1 MKLNIDL
8 KDATPNIKDLLS
20 ENEELKNKLFEA
32 NSIIEAIRE
41 GAVDALVVN
50 KDGKPHIYSIESADY
65 TYRILIEKF
74 GEGALSISE
83 EGLILY
89 CNDYFSKLIDIPAN
103 KIIGT
108 FLNTYVESTNE
119 FSLLKKALIN
129 GPSKGEII
137 LNIKGKELPVYLS
150 LTDLRPNVQAIGVVI
165 TDLSE
170 KRKHEE
176 ALVQY
181 QQKLELKVNELNLTN
196 TNLEQF
202 IHVISHDLK
211 EPMRKIISYT
221 AQLTDSKSELFT
233 ESELNNLRVIKT
245 SVLRLNSLV
254 DDLVK
259 YAFMATKVEDSEID
273 LNEVVSEVKDDI
285 ELLIKEYNAEILIDV
300 LPKIAGSKVQMRQLF
315 SNLLSNAIKYSK
327 KDTRPKI
334 IITSEITTTNINLQD
349 KEFYKICIQDNGIGM
364 DKIHL
369 DKIFTMFLRL
379 HMRNE
384 YSGNGIGLAIC
395 KKIME
400 NHNGKIEVESS
411 KEGSIFKLFFPITDH
426 T

>member
-1 MKLNIDL
+1 MKDN
-8 KDATPNIKDLLS
+8 TPNIKDLLS

-32 NSIIEAIRE
+32 TSIIEAIRE
-41 GAVDALVVN
+41 GEVDALVVN
-50 KDGKPHIYSIESADY
+50 KDGQPRIYSIESADY
-65 TYRILIEKF
+65 TYRVLIEKF

-83 EGLILY
+83 DGLVLY

-103 KIIGT
+103 KITGT
-108 FLNTYVESTNE
+108 FFDAYVEAPEE
-119 FSLLKKALIN
+119 FALLKSALVN
-129 GPSKGEII
+129 GPSKGEIV
-137 LNIKGKELPVYLS
+137 LTVNGKKVPVYVS
-150 LTDLRPNVQAIGVVI
+150 LTDLNPNVPAIGVVV
-165 TDLSE
+165 TDLTE

-181 QQKLELKVNELNLTN
+181 QQKLELKVNELDLTN

-221 AQLTDSKSELFT
+221 SQLTDLKSDLFT
-233 ESELNNLRVIKT
+233 DRELNNLKVIKS
-245 SVLRLNSLV
+245 SVMRLNSLV

-259 YAFMATKVEDSEID
+259 YAFISTKAEDFEID
-273 LNEVVSEVKDDI
+273 LDAIIKEVLDDL
-285 ELLIKEYNAEILIDV
+285 ELLIKEYEAEIILDI
-300 LPKIAGSKVQMRQLF
+300 LPKISGSKVQMRQLF
-315 SNLLSNAIKYSK
+315 SNLISNAIKYSK
-327 KDTRPKI
+327 KGVPPKI
-334 IITSEITTTNINLQD
+334 RITSAIFTTTVNLQEN
-349 KEFYKICIQDNGIGM
+349 EFYKIAVQDNGIGM
-364 DKIHL
+364 DQTHL

-411 KEGSIFKLFFPITDH
+411 KEGSIFKLFFPIIKQ
-426 T
+426 

>member
-1 MKLNIDL
+1 MKHNL
-8 KDATPNIKDLLS
+8 KDIHQNIKDLLS
-20 ENEELKNKLFEA
+20 ENEELKNQLFEA

-50 KDGKPHIYSIESADY
+50 KDGTPHVYSIESADY

-83 EGLILY
+83 DGLILY
-89 CNDYFSKLIDIPAN
+89 CNDYFSKLIDVPAN
-103 KIIGT
+103 KITGT
-108 FLNTYVESTNE
+108 FFNEYVESTDD
-119 FSLLKKALIN
+119 FAKLKASLVN
-129 GPSKGEII
+129 GPSKGEIN
-137 LNIKGKELPVYLS
+137 LNVNGKKVPVYVS
-150 LTDLRPNVQAIGVVI
+150 LTDLHPNVPAIGVVI
-165 TDLSE
+165 TDLTE

-202 IHVISHDLK
+202 IHVVSHDLK

-221 AQLTDSKSELFT
+221 SHLSDSKSELFT
-233 ESELNNLRVIKT
+233 ESELNNLRVIKS

-259 YAFMATKVEDSEID
+259 YAFTATKDEVAEID
-273 LNEVVSEVKDDI
+273 LNEVVNEVRDDI
-285 ELLIKEYNAEILIDV
+285 ELLITENKAEIVLDT
-300 LPKIAGSKVQMRQLF
+300 LPKIEGSKVQMRQLF
-315 SNLLSNAIKYSK
+315 SNLISNAIKYSK
-327 KDTRPKI
+327 NDVRPKI
-334 IITSEITTTNINLQD
+334 IITSKIVTANINLQD
-349 KEFYKICIQDNGIGM
+349 KEFYKIAIQDNGIGM

-411 KEGSIFKLFFPITDH
+411 KEGSIFKLFFPVTD
-426 T
+426 

>member
-1 MKLNIDL
+1 LNPNL
-8 KDATPNIKDLLS
+8 KDTTPNIKDLLS
-20 ENEELKNKLFEA
+20 ENEELKNQLFEA

-50 KDGKPHIYSIESADY
+50 KDGTPHVYSIESADY

-83 EGLILY
+83 DGLILY

-103 KIIGT
+103 KITGT
-108 FLNTYVESTNE
+108 FFNTYVESTRE
-119 FSLLKKALIN
+119 FALLKASLAY

-137 LNIKGKELPVYLS
+137 LNANGKKLPVYVS
-150 LTDLRPNVQAIGVVI
+150 LTDLHPNVPAIGVVV
-165 TDLSE
+165 TDLTE

-181 QQKLELKVNELNLTN
+181 QHKLELKVNELNLTN

-202 IHVISHDLK
+202 IHVVSHDLK

-221 AQLTDSKSELFT
+221 SHLSDSKSELFT

-259 YAFMATKVEDSEID
+259 YAFTATKDEVAEID
-273 LNEVVSEVKDDI
+273 LNEVINEVRDDI
-285 ELLIKEYNAEILIDV
+285 ELLITENNVEILLDP
-300 LPKIAGSKVQMRQLF
+300 LPRISGSKVQMRQLF

-327 KDTRPKI
+327 KEVRPRI
-334 IITSEITTTNINLQD
+334 IITSEIATANINLQD
-349 KEFYKICIQDNGIGM
+349 KEFYKIQIQDNGIGM
-364 DKIHL
+364 DKMHL

-411 KEGSIFKLFFPITDH
+411 EEGSIFKLFFPVTD
-426 T
+426 

>member
-1 MKLNIDL
+1 MKD
-8 KDATPNIKDLLS
+8 TTQNIKDLLS

-41 GAVDALVVN
+41 GEVDALVVT
-50 KDGKPHIYSIESADY
+50 KDGEPRVYSIESADY

-83 EGLILY
+83 DGLVLY
-89 CNDYFSKLIDIPAN
+89 CNDYFSKLIDTPSN
-103 KIIGT
+103 KITGT
-108 FLNTYVESTNE
+108 FFDTYVEVPSE
-119 FSLLKKALIN
+119 FELLKSALKN
-129 GPSKGEII
+129 GPSKGEIV
-137 LNIKGKELPVYLS
+137 LTVNGKKVPVYVS
-150 LTDLRPNVQAIGVVI
+150 LTDLHPNVPAIGVVV
-165 TDLSE
+165 TDLTE

-221 AQLTDSKSELFT
+221 SHLTDSKSELFT
-233 ESELNNLRVIKT
+233 DSELNNLKVIKS
-245 SVLRLNSLV
+245 SVFRLNSLV

-259 YAFMATKVEDSEID
+259 YAFIATKAEDFDID
-273 LNEVVSEVKDDI
+273 LDAIIKEVVDDL
-285 ELLIKEYNAEILIDV
+285 ELLIKEYDAEIILDT
-300 LPKIAGSKVQMRQLF
+300 LPKISGSKVQMRQLF
-315 SNLLSNAIKYSK
+315 SNLISNAIKYSK
-327 KDTRPKI
+327 KDVKPKI
-334 IITSEITTTNINLQD
+334 VITSEIFTTTVNLQEN
-349 KEFYKICIQDNGIGM
+349 EFYKIAVQDNGIGM
-364 DKIHL
+364 DKLHL

-411 KEGSIFKLFFPITDH
+411 KEGSIFKLFFPIIKQ
-426 T
+426 

>member
-1 MKLNIDL
+1 MKDLNQ
-8 KDATPNIKDLLS
+8 NIKDLLS
-20 ENEELKNKLFEA
+20 ENEELKNQLFEA

-50 KDGKPHIYSIESADY
+50 KDGTPHVYSIESADY

-83 EGLILY
+83 DGLILY
-89 CNDYFSKLIDIPAN
+89 CNDYFSKLIDTPAN
-103 KIIGT
+103 KITGT
-108 FLNTYVESTNE
+108 FINDYVESTE
-119 FSLLKKALIN
+119 DFAQLKASLVN
-129 GPSKGEII
+129 GPSKGEIV
-137 LNIKGKELPVYLS
+137 LNVNDKKVPVYVS
-150 LTDLRPNVQAIGVVI
+150 LTDLHPNVPAIGVVV
-165 TDLSE
+165 TDLTE

-202 IHVISHDLK
+202 IHVVSHDLK

-221 AQLTDSKSELFT
+221 SHLSDSKSELFT

-259 YAFMATKVEDSEID
+259 YAFTATKDEVAEID
-273 LNEVVSEVKDDI
+273 LNEVINEVKDDI
-285 ELLIKEYNAEILIDV
+285 ELLITENDTEFVIAP
-300 LPKIAGSKVQMRQLF
+300 LPKIQGSKVQMRQLF
-315 SNLLSNAIKYSK
+315 SNLISNAIKYSK
-327 KDTRPKI
+327 KGIRPKI
-334 IITSEITTTNINLQD
+334 IITSEIVTANIKLQD
-349 KEFYKICIQDNGIGM
+349 KEFYKIQIQDNGIGM
-364 DKIHL
+364 DKMHL

-411 KEGSIFKLFFPITDH
+411 EEGSIFKLFFPVTD
-426 T
+426 

>member
-1 MKLNIDL
+1 MIL
-8 KDATPNIKDLLS
+8 KDTDQNIKQLLS
-20 ENEELKNKLFEA
+20 ENEELKNKLYEA
-32 NSIIEAIRE
+32 NSIIEAIKE
-41 GAVDALVVN
+41 GAVDALVVT
-50 KDGKPHIYSIESADY
+50 KDGKPHVYSIESADY

-83 EGLILY
+83 EGLVLY

-103 KIIGT
+103 KIVGT
-108 FLNTYVESTNE
+108 FFSSYVQSARE
-119 FSLLKKALIN
+119 FTLLKASLIN

-137 LNIKGKELPVYLS
+137 LNANGRKLPVYVS
-150 LTDLRPNVQAIGVVI
+150 LTDLHPNVHAIGVVV
-165 TDLSE
+165 TDLTE

-176 ALVQY
+176 ALFQY

-221 AQLTDSKSELFT
+221 SHLSDSKSELFT
-233 ESELNNLRVIKT
+233 ESELNNLRVIKS
-245 SVLRLNSLV
+245 SVFRLNSLV

-259 YAFMATKVEDSEID
+259 YAFTATKAEDSEID
-273 LNEVVSEVKDDI
+273 LNEVVSEVTDDI
-285 ELLIKEYNAEILIDV
+285 ELLIKENNVEIVLDT
-300 LPKIAGSKVQMRQLF
+300 LPKISGSKVQMRQLF
-315 SNLLSNAIKYSK
+315 SNLISNAIKYSK
-327 KDTRPKI
+327 KDIRPRI
-334 IITSEITTTNINLQD
+334 IITSEIVTANINLQD
-349 KEFYKICIQDNGIGM
+349 KQFYKIAIEDNGIGM
-364 DKIHL
+364 DKMHL
-369 DKIFTMFLRL
+369 EKIFTMFLRL

-411 KEGSIFKLFFPITDH
+411 TEGSIFKLFFPVTDY
-426 T
+426 

>member
-1 MKLNIDL
+1 MKD
-8 KDATPNIKDLLS
+8 TTQNIKDLLS

-41 GAVDALVVN
+41 GEVDALVVN
-50 KDGKPHIYSIESADY
+50 KDGEPRVYSIESADY

-83 EGLILY
+83 DGLILY

-103 KIIGT
+103 KITGT
-108 FLNTYVESTNE
+108 FFDTYVESPNE
-119 FSLLKKALIN
+119 FALLKAALIN
-129 GPSKGEII
+129 GPSKGEIV
-137 LNIKGKELPVYLS
+137 LNVNDKKVPVYVS
-150 LTDLRPNVQAIGVVI
+150 LTDLHPNVPAIGLVV
-165 TDLSE
+165 TDLTE

-181 QQKLELKVNELNLTN
+181 QQKLELKVNELHNTN

-221 AQLTDSKSELFT
+221 SHLTDSKSELFT
-233 ESELNNLRVIKT
+233 DSELNNLKVIKS
-245 SVLRLNSLV
+245 SVMRLNSLV

-259 YAFMATKVEDSEID
+259 YAFIATKAEDFEID
-273 LNEVVSEVKDDI
+273 LDAIIKEVIDDL
-285 ELLIKEYNAEILIDV
+285 ELLIKESNAKIILDT
-300 LPKIAGSKVQMRQLF
+300 LPKISGSKVQMRQLF
-315 SNLLSNAIKYSK
+315 ANLISNAIKYGK
-327 KDTRPKI
+327 KDVPPRI
-334 IITSEITTTNINLQD
+334 VITSEIFTTTVNLQEN
-349 KEFYKICIQDNGIGM
+349 EFYKIAVQDNGIGM
-364 DKIHL
+364 DKMHL

-411 KEGSIFKLFFPITDH
+411 IEGSIFNLFFPIIKQ
-426 T
+426 

>member
-1 MKLNIDL
+1 MIL
-8 KDATPNIKDLLS
+8 KDTDQNIKQLLS
-20 ENEELKNKLFEA
+20 ENEELKNKLYEA
-32 NSIIEAIRE
+32 NSIIEAIKE
-41 GAVDALVVN
+41 GAVDALVVT
-50 KDGKPHIYSIESADY
+50 KDGKPHVYSIESADY

-83 EGLILY
+83 EGLVLY

-103 KIIGT
+103 KIVGT
-108 FLNTYVESTNE
+108 FFSSYVQSARE
-119 FSLLKKALIN
+119 FTLLKASLIN

-137 LNIKGKELPVYLS
+137 LNANGRKLPVYVS
-150 LTDLRPNVQAIGVVI
+150 LTDLHPNVHAIGVVV
-165 TDLSE
+165 TDLTE

-176 ALVQY
+176 ALFHY

-221 AQLTDSKSELFT
+221 SHLSDSKSELFT
-233 ESELNNLRVIKT
+233 ESELNNLRVIKS
-245 SVLRLNSLV
+245 SVFRLNSLV

-259 YAFMATKVEDSEID
+259 YAFTATKAEDSEID
-273 LNEVVSEVKDDI
+273 LNEVVSEVTDDI
-285 ELLIKEYNAEILIDV
+285 ELLIKENNVEIVLDT
-300 LPKIAGSKVQMRQLF
+300 LPKISGSKVQMRQLF
-315 SNLLSNAIKYSK
+315 SNLISNAIKYSK
-327 KDTRPKI
+327 KDIRPRI
-334 IITSEITTTNINLQD
+334 IITSEIVTANINLQD
-349 KEFYKICIQDNGIGM
+349 KQFYKIAIEDNGIGM
-364 DKIHL
+364 DKMHL
-369 DKIFTMFLRL
+369 EKIFTMFLRL

-411 KEGSIFKLFFPITDH
+411 TEGSIFKLFFPVTDY
-426 T
+426 

>member
-1 MKLNIDL
+1 MIL
-8 KDATPNIKDLLS
+8 KDTDQDIKQLLS
-20 ENEELKNKLFEA
+20 ENEELKNKLYEA
-32 NSIIEAIRE
+32 NSIIEAIKE
-41 GAVDALVVN
+41 GAVDALVVT
-50 KDGKPHIYSIESADY
+50 KEGKPHVYSIESADY

-103 KIIGT
+103 KIVGT
-108 FLNTYVESTNE
+108 FFNSYVQSTRE
-119 FSLLKKALIN
+119 FTLLKASLIN

-137 LNIKGKELPVYLS
+137 LNANGRKLPVYVS
-150 LTDLRPNVQAIGVVI
+150 LTDLHPNVHAIGVVV
-165 TDLSE
+165 TDLTE

-176 ALVQY
+176 ALFQY

-221 AQLTDSKSELFT
+221 SHLSDSKSELFT
-233 ESELNNLRVIKT
+233 ESELNNLRVIKS

-259 YAFMATKVEDSEID
+259 YAFTATKAEDSEID
-273 LNEVVSEVKDDI
+273 LNEVVSEVRDDI
-285 ELLIKEYNAEILIDV
+285 ELLIKENDVEIVLDT
-300 LPKIAGSKVQMRQLF
+300 LPKISGSKVQMRQLF
-315 SNLLSNAIKYSK
+315 SNLISNAIKYSK
-327 KDTRPKI
+327 KDVRPRI
-334 IITSEITTTNINLQD
+334 IITSEIVTANINLQD
-349 KEFYKICIQDNGIGM
+349 KQFYKIAIEDNGIGM
-364 DKIHL
+364 EKMHL
-369 DKIFTMFLRL
+369 EKIFTMFLRL

-411 KEGSIFKLFFPITDH
+411 TEGSIFKLFFPVTDH
-426 T
+426 

>member
-1 MKLNIDL
+1 MKDTI
-8 KDATPNIKDLLS
+8 KNIKDLLS

-41 GAVDALVVN
+41 GEVDALVVT
-50 KDGKPHIYSIESADY
+50 KDGKPRVYSIESADY

-83 EGLILY
+83 DGLILY
-89 CNDYFSKLIDIPAN
+89 CNDYFSKLIDTPSN
-103 KIIGT
+103 KITGT
-108 FLNTYVESTNE
+108 FFDTYVESPDE
-119 FSLLKKALIN
+119 FELLKSALVN
-129 GPSKGEII
+129 GPSKGEIV
-137 LNIKGKELPVYLS
+137 LKVNGKKVPVYVS
-150 LTDLRPNVQAIGVVI
+150 LTDLHPNVPAIGVVV
-165 TDLSE
+165 TDLTE

-221 AQLTDSKSELFT
+221 SHLTDSKSDLFT
-233 ESELNNLRVIKT
+233 DSELNNLKVIKS

-259 YAFMATKVEDSEID
+259 YAFIATKAEDFDID
-273 LNEVVSEVKDDI
+273 LDAIIKEVLDDL
-285 ELLIKEYNAEILIDV
+285 ELLIKEYDAEIILDT
-300 LPKIAGSKVQMRQLF
+300 LPKISGSKVQMRQLF
-315 SNLLSNAIKYSK
+315 SNLISNAIKYSK
-327 KDTRPKI
+327 KDVKPKI
-334 IITSEITTTNINLQD
+334 VITSEIFTTTVNLQEN
-349 KEFYKICIQDNGIGM
+349 EFYKITVQDNGIGM
-364 DKIHL
+364 DKMHL

-411 KEGSIFKLFFPITDH
+411 KEGSIFKLFFPIIKQ
-426 T
+426 

>member
-1 MKLNIDL
+1 MKHNL
-8 KDATPNIKDLLS
+8 KDSTQNIKDLLS

-41 GAVDALVVN
+41 GEVDALVVN
-50 KDGKPHIYSIESADY
+50 KDGEPRVYSIESADY

-83 EGLILY
+83 DGLVLY

-103 KIIGT
+103 KITGT
-108 FLNTYVESTNE
+108 FFDAYVETPSE
-119 FSLLKKALIN
+119 FALLKLALVN
-129 GPSKGEII
+129 GPSKGEIV
-137 LNIKGKELPVYLS
+137 LNVNGKKVPVYVS
-150 LTDLRPNVQAIGVVI
+150 LTDLHPNVPAIGVVI
-165 TDLSE
+165 TDLTQ

-221 AQLTDSKSELFT
+221 SHLTDSKSELFT
-233 ESELNNLRVIKT
+233 DSELNNLKVIKS
-245 SVLRLNSLV
+245 SVMRLNSLV

-259 YAFMATKVEDSEID
+259 YAFIATKAQDFEID
-273 LNEVVSEVKDDI
+273 LDAIIKEVLDDL
-285 ELLIKEYNAEILIDV
+285 ELLIKESNAEIILDT
-300 LPKIAGSKVQMRQLF
+300 LPKISGSKVQMRQLF
-315 SNLLSNAIKYSK
+315 SNLISNAIKYSK
-327 KDTRPKI
+327 KDVPPKI
-334 IITSEITTTNINLQD
+334 VITSEIFTTTVNLQEN
-349 KEFYKICIQDNGIGM
+349 EFYKIAVQDNGIGM
-364 DKIHL
+364 DKMHL

-411 KEGSIFKLFFPITDH
+411 KEGSIFKLFFPIIKQ
-426 T
+426 

>member
-1 MKLNIDL
+1 MNPNL
-8 KDATPNIKDLLS
+8 KDTTPNIKDLLS
-20 ENEELKNKLFEA
+20 ENEELKNQLFEA

-50 KDGKPHIYSIESADY
+50 KDGTPHVYSIESADY

-83 EGLILY
+83 DGLILY

-103 KIIGT
+103 KITGT
-108 FLNTYVESTNE
+108 FFNTYVESTRE
-119 FSLLKKALIN
+119 FALLKASLAY

-137 LNIKGKELPVYLS
+137 LNANGKKLPVYVS
-150 LTDLRPNVQAIGVVI
+150 LTDLHPNVPAIGVVV
-165 TDLSE
+165 TDLTE

-181 QQKLELKVNELNLTN
+181 QHKLELKVNELNLTN

-202 IHVISHDLK
+202 IHVVSHDLK

-221 AQLTDSKSELFT
+221 SHLSDSKSELFT

-259 YAFMATKVEDSEID
+259 YAFTATKDEVAEID
-273 LNEVVSEVKDDI
+273 LNEVINEVRDDI
-285 ELLIKEYNAEILIDV
+285 ELLITENNVEILLDP
-300 LPKIAGSKVQMRQLF
+300 LPRISGSKVQMRQLF

-327 KDTRPKI
+327 KEVRPRI
-334 IITSEITTTNINLQD
+334 IITSEIATANINLQD
-349 KEFYKICIQDNGIGM
+349 KEFYKIQIQDNGIGM
-364 DKIHL
+364 DKMHL

-411 KEGSIFKLFFPITDH
+411 EEGSIFKLFFPVTD
-426 T
+426 

>member
-1 MKLNIDL
+1 LKLNHNL
-8 KDATPNIKDLLS
+8 KDTNQNIKDLLS
-20 ENEELKNKLFEA
+20 ENEELKNQLFEA

-50 KDGKPHIYSIESADY
+50 KDGTPHVYSIESADY

-83 EGLILY
+83 DGLILY

-103 KIIGT
+103 KITGT
-108 FLNTYVESTNE
+108 FFNTYVESIRE
-119 FSLLKKALIN
+119 FALLKASLVN

-137 LNIKGKELPVYLS
+137 LNANGKKLPVYVS
-150 LTDLRPNVQAIGVVI
+150 LTDLHPNVPAIGVVV
-165 TDLSE
+165 TDLTE

-202 IHVISHDLK
+202 IHVVSHDLK

-221 AQLTDSKSELFT
+221 SHLSDSKSELFT
-233 ESELNNLRVIKT
+233 ESELNNLRIIKT

-259 YAFMATKVEDSEID
+259 YAFTATKDEVAEID
-273 LNEVVSEVKDDI
+273 LNEVINEVRDDI
-285 ELLIKEYNAEILIDV
+285 ELLITENNVEILLDV
-300 LPKIAGSKVQMRQLF
+300 LPKISGSKVQMRQLF

-327 KDTRPKI
+327 KGIRPRI
-334 IITSEITTTNINLQD
+334 TITSEIATADINSQD
-349 KEFYKICIQDNGIGM
+349 KKFHKIEIQDNGIGM

-400 NHNGKIEVESS
+400 NHSGKIEVESS
-411 KEGSIFKLFFPITDH
+411 KEGSIFKLFFPVTDL
-426 T
+426 

>member
-1 MKLNIDL
+1 MNLNL
-8 KDATPNIKDLLS
+8 KDVHQNIKDLLS
-20 ENEELKNKLFEA
+20 ENEELKNQLFEA

-50 KDGKPHIYSIESADY
+50 KDGTPHVYSIESADY

-83 EGLILY
+83 DGLILY

-103 KIIGT
+103 KITGT
-108 FLNTYVESTNE
+108 FFNDYVESTE
-119 FSLLKKALIN
+119 DFAQLKASLVN

-137 LNIKGKELPVYLS
+137 LNVNGKKVPVYVS
-150 LTDLRPNVQAIGVVI
+150 LTDLHPNVPAIGVVI
-165 TDLSE
+165 TDLTE

-202 IHVISHDLK
+202 IHVVSHDLK

-221 AQLTDSKSELFT
+221 SHLSDSKSELFT
-233 ESELNNLRVIKT
+233 ESELNNLRVIKS

-259 YAFMATKVEDSEID
+259 YAFTATKDEVAQID
-273 LNEVVSEVKDDI
+273 LNEVVNEVRDDI
-285 ELLIKEYNAEILIDV
+285 EMLITENKAEIVLDV
-300 LPKIAGSKVQMRQLF
+300 LPKIEGSKVQMRQLF
-315 SNLLSNAIKYSK
+315 SNLISNAIKYSK
-327 KDTRPKI
+327 NDVLPKI
-334 IITSEITTTNINLQD
+334 IITSEIVTANINLQD
-349 KEFYKICIQDNGIGM
+349 KEFYKIAIKDNGIGM
-364 DKIHL
+364 DKMHL
-369 DKIFTMFLRL
+369 DKIFTIFLRL

-411 KEGSIFKLFFPITDH
+411 KEGSIFKLFFPVTD
-426 T
+426 

>member
-1 MKLNIDL
+1 MKDLNQ
-8 KDATPNIKDLLS
+8 NIKDLLS
-20 ENEELKNKLFEA
+20 ENEELKNQLFEA

-50 KDGKPHIYSIESADY
+50 KDGTPHVYSIESADY

-83 EGLILY
+83 DGLILY
-89 CNDYFSKLIDIPAN
+89 CNDYFSKLIDTPAN
-103 KIIGT
+103 KITGT
-108 FLNTYVESTNE
+108 FINNYVESTE
-119 FSLLKKALIN
+119 DFAQLKASLVN
-129 GPSKGEII
+129 GPSKGEIV
-137 LNIKGKELPVYLS
+137 LNVNDKKVPVYVS
-150 LTDLRPNVQAIGVVI
+150 LTDLHPNVPAIGVVV
-165 TDLSE
+165 TDLTE

-202 IHVISHDLK
+202 IHVVSHDLK

-221 AQLTDSKSELFT
+221 SHLSDSKSELFT

-259 YAFMATKVEDSEID
+259 YAFTATKDEVAEID
-273 LNEVVSEVKDDI
+273 LNEVINEVKDDI
-285 ELLIKEYNAEILIDV
+285 ELLITENDTEFVIAP
-300 LPKIAGSKVQMRQLF
+300 LPKIQGSKVQMRQLF
-315 SNLLSNAIKYSK
+315 SNLISNAIKYSK
-327 KDTRPKI
+327 KGIRPKI
-334 IITSEITTTNINLQD
+334 IITSEIVTANIKLQD
-349 KEFYKICIQDNGIGM
+349 KEFYKIQIQDNGIGM
-364 DKIHL
+364 DKMHL

-411 KEGSIFKLFFPITDH
+411 EEGSIFKLFFPVTD
-426 T
+426 

>member
-1 MKLNIDL
+1 MKDINQ
-8 KDATPNIKDLLS
+8 NIKDLLS
-20 ENEELKNKLFEA
+20 ENEELKNQLFEA

-50 KDGKPHIYSIESADY
+50 KDGTPHVYSIESADY

-83 EGLILY
+83 DGLILY
-89 CNDYFSKLIDIPAN
+89 CNDYFSKLIDTPAN
-103 KIIGT
+103 KITGT
-108 FLNTYVESTNE
+108 FINDYVESTE
-119 FSLLKKALIN
+119 DFAQLKASLVN
-129 GPSKGEII
+129 GPSKGEIV
-137 LNIKGKELPVYLS
+137 LNVNDKKVPVYVS
-150 LTDLRPNVQAIGVVI
+150 LTDLHPNVPAIGVVV
-165 TDLSE
+165 TDLTE

-181 QQKLELKVNELNLTN
+181 QHKLELKVNELNLTN

-202 IHVISHDLK
+202 IHVVSHDLK

-221 AQLTDSKSELFT
+221 SHLSDSKSELFT

-259 YAFMATKVEDSEID
+259 YAFTATKDEVAEID
-273 LNEVVSEVKDDI
+273 LNEVINEVKDDI
-285 ELLIKEYNAEILIDV
+285 ELLITENDTEFVIAP
-300 LPKIAGSKVQMRQLF
+300 LPKIQGSKVQMRQLF
-315 SNLLSNAIKYSK
+315 SNLISNAIKYSK
-327 KDTRPKI
+327 KGIRPKI
-334 IITSEITTTNINLQD
+334 IITSEIVTANIKLQD
-349 KEFYKICIQDNGIGM
+349 KEFYKIQIQDNGIGM
-364 DKIHL
+364 DKMHL

-411 KEGSIFKLFFPITDH
+411 EEGSIFKLFFPVTD
-426 T
+426 

>member
-1 MKLNIDL
+1 MIL
-8 KDATPNIKDLLS
+8 KGTDQNIKQLLS
-20 ENEELKNKLFEA
+20 ENEELKNKLYEA
-32 NSIIEAIRE
+32 NSIIEAIKE
-41 GAVDALVVN
+41 GAVDALVVT
-50 KDGKPHIYSIESADY
+50 KDGKPHVYSIESADY

-83 EGLILY
+83 EGLVLY

-103 KIIGT
+103 KIVGT
-108 FLNTYVESTNE
+108 FFSSYVQSARE
-119 FSLLKKALIN
+119 FTLLKASLIN

-137 LNIKGKELPVYLS
+137 LNANGRKLPVYVS
-150 LTDLRPNVQAIGVVI
+150 LTDLHPNVHAIGVVV
-165 TDLSE
+165 TDLTE

-176 ALVQY
+176 ALFHY

-221 AQLTDSKSELFT
+221 SHLGDSKSELFT
-233 ESELNNLRVIKT
+233 QSELNNLRVIKS
-245 SVLRLNSLV
+245 SVMRLNSLV

-259 YAFMATKVEDSEID
+259 YAFTATKAEDSEID
-273 LNEVVSEVKDDI
+273 LNEVVSEVTDDI
-285 ELLIKEYNAEILIDV
+285 ELLIKENNVEIVLDT
-300 LPKIAGSKVQMRQLF
+300 LPKISGSKVQMRQLF
-315 SNLLSNAIKYSK
+315 SNLISNAIKYSK
-327 KDTRPKI
+327 KDIRPRI
-334 IITSEITTTNINLQD
+334 IITSEIVTANINLQD
-349 KEFYKICIQDNGIGM
+349 KQFYKIAIEDNGIGM
-364 DKIHL
+364 DKMHL
-369 DKIFTMFLRL
+369 EKIFTMFLRL

-411 KEGSIFKLFFPITDH
+411 TEGSIFKLFFPVTDY
-426 T
+426 